1 MKKSEL
7 KIPNAILTL
16 AEKGIWPNEQLSSYQ
31 EGCNFIEDEVLVQK
45 IAPDEK
51 YIFFHTLS
59 GFRTMADEIMF
70 DEELW
75 HEIGAL
81 NQIDVNKCLVIG
93 DFGLGSDTPI
103 ILDYSE
109 NYEHPTVK
117 RLVWKSDVTKNY
129 WEVIAKDMEEF
140 VKILELC

>member
-81 NQIDVNKCLVIG
+81 NHIDVNKCLVIG
-93 DFGLGSDTPI
+93 DFGLGSDSPI
-103 ILDYSE
+103 IPFSLFKTLSSAGFISNLYCIWLQLTIKVQ
-109 NYEHPTVK
+109 NK
-117 RLVWKSDVTKNY
+117 RERMK
-129 WEVIAKDMEEF
+129 F
-140 VKILELC
+140 